1 MFNYCD
7 NGGGAVGGSLKNAYL
22 GNKTRKKCQHSKNQA
37 VASRELGGK
46 LGELSQKRIFRSSR
60 RRKVS
65 SVKGHRSHME
75 EIKCIIFSHIKII

>member
-7 NGGGAVGGSLKNAYL
+7 NGGGAGGSLKNTYL
-22 GNKTRKKCQHSKNQA
+22 GNKPRKKCQHSKNQA

-46 LGELSQKRIFRSSR
+46 LGVLSQKRSFSSK

-75 EIKCIIFSHIKII
+75 EIKCIIFSHIKVI